1 MKISTTLATAVTVS
15 LTLMGS
21 TLCHAQ
27 EVSKKQKNFDRLDA
41 DKNGSL
47 TLEEYTS
54 IANSPERAAQFTA
67 RDVDKNGALSLTEFA
82 TPPAKKST
90 EQPAAE

>member
-27 EVSKKQKNFDRLDA
+27 EVSRKQLNFDRLDA

-54 IANSPERAAQFTA
+54 INNTPERAVEFTG
-67 RDVDKNGALSLTEFA
+67 RDVDKNGTLTLKEFSQ
-82 TPPAKKST
+82 PAVKKST

>member
-27 EVSKKQKNFDRLDA
+27 EVSRKQLNFDRLDA

-54 IANSPERAAQFTA
+54 IINTPERAAEFTG
-67 RDVDKNGALSLTEFA
+67 RDVDKNGTLTLKEFSQ
-82 TPPAKKST
+82 PAVKKST
-90 EQPAAE
+90 EQPAAK

>member
-27 EVSKKQKNFDRLDA
+27 EVSRKQLNFDRLDA

-54 IANSPERAAQFTA
+54 INNTPERAVEFTG
-67 RDVDKNGALSLTEFA
+67 RDVDKNGTLTLKEFSQ
-82 TPPAKKST
+82 PAVKKST
-90 EQPAAE
+90 EQPAAK

>member
-1 MKISTTLATAVTVS
+1 MKKNTTLATAVTVS

-21 TLCHAQ
+21 ALCHAQ
-27 EVSKKQKNFDRLDA
+27 EVSKQQRNFEKLDA

-47 TLEEYTS
+47 TMEEYTS
-54 IANSPERAAQFTA
+54 KVNTPERAANFTL
-67 RDVDKNGALSLTEFA
+67 RDTDKNGALTLKEFA